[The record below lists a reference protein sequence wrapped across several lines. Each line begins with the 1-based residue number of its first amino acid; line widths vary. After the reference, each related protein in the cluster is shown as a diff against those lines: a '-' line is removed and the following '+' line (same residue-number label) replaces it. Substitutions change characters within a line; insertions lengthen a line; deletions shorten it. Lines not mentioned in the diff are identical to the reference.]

1 MAISKI
7 LYMKDCGGHFHGKH
21 LKQSLDYIMNP
32 EKTQDGRLIGGLN
45 CQPESAFEQMKETKR
60 NFGKIDKRQGYH
72 LILSFKEGEVSPD
85 TAYEIT
91 KRFAEEYLGSRFE
104 AVYCVHDNTDH
115 VHSHIVFNSVSFIDG
130 KKYRYEKGDWAKD
143 IQPITNR
150 LCEEYGLSTIDIGAG
165 KEEREEHYK
174 EWSEYQDGRFVWGGM
189 IVRDLDACILQAG
202 DFDDFLELLKE
213 KGYDIKQ
220 GKYLSVKPPGMGRFR
235 RCKTLG
241 ADYSE
246 ERIRERI
253 QTEDLS
259 FYQSVQ
265 NERKPQIVKCYV
277 KRYRRTKLSGMQKRY
292 YAKLYR
298 IGKLKKRPY
307 SQAWK
312 YRDDIKKMQ
321 KLQQQYLFLVRHDI
335 HTMEELAFTV
345 SDLTDK
351 RKDASLEKSR
361 VYRARAKCKAL
372 FDLAEQ
378 MTELE
383 FAEEG
388 YQSGD
393 NYFASEHSQWI
404 ELSERLKAEGY
415 SLEEVKKL
423 REYYREQAAYSCQKE
438 RASIRELNLGKT
450 IMNDFIS
457 ASGEQAKQNE
467 QSIEKNRE
475 RTETKQPVR

>member
-21 LKQSLDYIMNP
+21 LKRSLEYIMNS

-45 CQPESAFEQMKETKR
+45 CQPDSAFEQMKETKR

-85 TAYEIT
+85 TAFEIT
-91 KRFAEEYLGSRFE
+91 ERFTKEYLGERFE
-104 AVYCVHDNTDH
+104 AVYCVHDNTAH

-150 LCEEYGLSTIDIGAG
+150 LCEEYGLSTIDIGAS
-165 KEEREEHYK
+165 KEEKEELYRD
-174 EWSEYQDGRFVWGGM
+174 WSEYRDGRFVWGSM
-189 IVRDLDACILQAG
+189 IVRDLDACILQAN
-202 DFDDFLELLKE
+202 DFGGFMELLKE
-213 KGYDIKQ
+213 KGYEIKQ

-259 FYQSVQ
+259 FYQLVQ
-265 NERKPQIVKCYV
+265 NARNPQIVKCYV
-277 KRYRRTKLSGMQKRY
+277 RRYRRTKLSGIQKRY

-298 IGKLKKRPY
+298 LGKLKKRPY

-312 YRDDIKKMQ
+312 YRDDIRKMQ

-335 HTMEELAFTV
+335 HSLEELVATV
-345 SDLTDK
+345 SNLTDK
-351 RKDASLEKSR
+351 KKEASLEKSK
-361 VYRARAKCKAL
+361 VYRAKAKCKSL
-372 FDLAEQ
+372 FEIAEE
-378 MTELE
+378 MEKLE
-383 FAEEG
+383 QSEKSFVNGDNFFVEEHEQWIGLLQQLKEEG
-388 YQSGD
+388 YSYD
-393 NYFASEHSQWI
+393 EV
-404 ELSERLKAEGY
+404 LRLRA
-415 SLEEVKKL
+415 
-423 REYYREQAAYSCQKE
+423 YYHEQILNACNKE
-438 RASIRELNLGKT
+438 RASGKELNLGK
-450 IMNDFIS
+450 
-457 ASGEQAKQNE
+457 
-467 QSIEKNRE
+467 SIWKDCVESDDERITENKKSRE
-475 RTETKQPVR
+475 TEIDKKKQPVH